1 MAGEIHLIKKV
12 PAGRGRADCDGS
24 VRGCSESEMA
34 FKRKAIVK
42 KKKNIVTIIL
52 AAALCLLITACS
64 SEIEKLAV
72 SDQEYADYAGAWFRG
87 KDPWGGDLSVMIKS
101 IVDGKMEWTFTDS
114 FDQSTLYQEM
124 KETVVQD
131 HAASFDVQGN
141 DAENRNTTFQY
152 QGTMELKDGTV
163 VMTFESGAVMT
174 QQDGPPVRDVKELAD
189 AGRVTLEKP
198 DESELNTY
206 TVKQGDSLHSIAEQY
221 GISTKDLAIMN
232 QTVII
237 ETAQAH
243 GHQFDDVIEYARYL
257 FPGEVLIV
265 PAAVS

>member
-1 MAGEIHLIKKV
+1 M
-12 PAGRGRADCDGS
+12 
-24 VRGCSESEMA
+24 
-34 FKRKAIVK
+34 
-42 KKKNIVTIIL
+42 KKKNILPIIL
-52 AAALCLLITACS
+52 AVALSLLITACS

-174 QQDGPPVRDVKELAD
+174 QQDGPPVMY
-189 AGRVTLEKP
+189 
-198 DESELNTY
+198 DESRDLISSGFSDGKAFPAESAADHN
-206 TVKQGDSLHSIAEQY
+206 SSIQKRLRNL
-221 GISTKDLAIMN
+221 G
-232 QTVII
+232 
-237 ETAQAH
+237 
-243 GHQFDDVIEYARYL
+243 
-257 FPGEVLIV
+257 
-265 PAAVS
+265 